1 MFQREVCDVDEGPWD
16 DVSIQLVPQYVGRHM
31 LDDRYV
37 RVGVDVDVPHGS
49 SVVEPSNRPGVLL
62 VHPPASVVTFTVSVL
77 AWPGDAGWSE
87 LVPRI
92 AAALRRDLRLVPDVS
107 AADDASCCP
116 AVVEAHGVFGPEV
129 HLHVGSRRET
139 VFLGVSGPRWVVRVT
154 AHGVDVTASDIEVAY
169 QMLASMIVYRGGEA
183 MPPGEALSMARVVD
197 PAHREQITAR
207 EPDDEIA
214 RRIWQQASCGGRK
227 AVA

>member
-1 MFQREVCDVDEGPWD
+1 MEGPWD
-16 DVSIQLVPQYVGRHM
+16 GLQVSPAPLSMGRHV
-31 LDDRYV
+31 LDDRHC
-37 RVGVDVDVPHGS
+37 RVGVDVDVPYR
-49 SVVEPSNRPGVLL
+49 SVVCAPSNRSGVLL
-62 VHPPASVVTFTVSVL
+62 VQPPDSVVTYTVSVL

-92 AAALRRDLRLVPDVS
+92 TAALRRDLRLVSDV
-107 AADDASCCP
+107 ADADTVADDASCCP
-116 AVVEAHGVFGPEV
+116 AVVEAQGVFGPEV
-129 HLHVGSRRET
+129 HVHAGSRRET

-154 AHGVDVTASDIEVAY
+154 AHGVDVTAADIEVAY
-169 QMLASMIVYRGGEA
+169 QMLASMIVYRGEQA

-214 RRIWQQASCGGRK
+214 RRIWQQASMQ